1 DGHAHASELQAQ
13 VNAFNKGFFIDG
25 TSMDIVNDLPFSYGV
40 AGYPEKHEE
49 SPNMEMDLMW
59 LKAKVDAGA
68 DYIVTQMFFD
78 NAKYY
83 DFVERARKAGINV
96 PIIPGLK
103 PIINSNQ
110 ITLLPKAFKVDLPME
125 LTAEL
130 IKCKNDDEIKAL
142 GVEWCAA
149 QSEDLLQHGVKSIH
163 YYSHN
168 AVKSVHS
175 VVSKKF

>member
-1 DGHAHASELQAQ
+1 
-13 VNAFNKGFFIDG
+13 
-25 TSMDIVNDLPFSYGV
+25 
-40 AGYPEKHEE
+40 
-49 SPNMEMDLMW
+49 
-59 LKAKVDAGA
+59 
-68 DYIVTQMFFD
+68 MFFD

-83 DFVERARKAGINV
+83 EFVERARKAGINV

-130 IKCKNDDEIKAL
+130 IKCKDDDEIKAL

-149 QSEDLLQHGVKSIH
+149 QSKDLLQHGVKSIH

-175 VVSKKF
+175 VVSKIF